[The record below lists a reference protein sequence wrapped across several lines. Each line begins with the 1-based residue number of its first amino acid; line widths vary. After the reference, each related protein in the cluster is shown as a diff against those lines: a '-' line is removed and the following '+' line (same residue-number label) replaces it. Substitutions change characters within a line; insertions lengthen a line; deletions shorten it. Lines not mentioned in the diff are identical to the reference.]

1 MGIGDSLKKW
11 AQSKATEML
20 TADSGKRDSAA
31 ASADAAEQ
39 QAKSDVGEQLLRTA
53 FPKLGEFAD
62 KQEADRAAR
71 EQAREQERRDEI
83 ASLPLATVQLSVTGQ
98 RQRAVVRPASPRL
111 ERRPAGAA
119 RPGLPL
125 DRSLRDK
132 PLAWIEL
139 FAEDDKRPVLG
150 GLELTH
156 WGFQIPGYAGDGSY
170 DLTAIAREREAA
182 GAALDYLEW
191 AMDFANADESSLY
204 FYAEAGPSSI
214 TVADGGKRLS
224 VSISMGGTQGDVT
237 ATAEITRRAG

>member
-83 ASLPLATVQLSVTGQ
+83 ASLPLATVQLSATGW
-98 RQRAVVRPASPRL
+98 A
-111 ERRPAGAA
+111 AGQWSGQLHLAWNDVQPDPPDPDYPDSDPYS
-119 RPGLPL
+119 R
-125 DRSLRDK
+125 K

-139 FAEDDKRPVLG
+139 FSEDGARPSLG
-150 GLELTH
+150 GHELVH
-156 WGFQIPGYAGDGSY
+156 WSFQIPGYAGDGTY
-170 DLTAIAREREAA
+170 DLVAIAREREAA
-182 GAALDYLEW
+182 GAALTYEEW
-191 AMDFANADESSLY
+191 AMDFADHDDSSFY
-204 FYAEAGPSSI
+204 FYSEAGPS
-214 TVADGGKRLS
+214 TVTVSDAGMRLS
-224 VSISMGGTQGDVT
+224 LTISMSGAMGDQF
-237 ATAEITRRAG
+237 ATAEITRTG